1 MHGFIIFII
10 MFKVFTHPYLLKM
23 VLDIENM
30 YVSNQPQKK
39 KWNALLTEC
48 LLEAEGPLFKY
59 ELMFS
64 EERNHEVNI
73 YF

>member
-1 MHGFIIFII
+1 

-30 YVSNQPQKK
+30 YISNQPQKK
-39 KWNALLTEC
+39 KWNTLLTEC

-64 EERNHEVNI
+64 EERNCEVNI